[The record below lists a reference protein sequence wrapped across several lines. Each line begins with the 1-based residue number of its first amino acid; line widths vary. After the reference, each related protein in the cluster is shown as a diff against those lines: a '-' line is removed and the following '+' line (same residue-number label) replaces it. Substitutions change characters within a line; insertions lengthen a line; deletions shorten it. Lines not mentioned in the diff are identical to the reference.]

1 MLNPLGI
8 INAIRNFFSTAFSMP
23 PPPPPPPKVAI
34 TKKKKEGG
42 GNA

>member
-8 INAIRNFFSTAFSMP
+8 INTIRNFFSTAFSMP